1 MEKGKGLG
9 ADPKRKFIYL
19 DYLLWFFFGCL
30 IFIWFKDNFTSFRK
44 FHISPLIPLVLFA
57 LVLLL
62 KLFIRKKQ
70 KRLIRLPRFKV
81 NKVIMAIIVL
91 LLLAIAFRIPFL
103 VHNFGL
109 YTSDHAVSAL
119 MAKHISEGNLPPI
132 YYYGQLYL
140 GTVSEHFF
148 AGMFLLFGYS
158 AFLLKFSTLLFY
170 LAFIAVQFLLLK
182 EIFPFD
188 FSVLVSL
195 FYCLPI
201 GHLVTVSFFNTAPF
215 ALTLLFGALLFYVT
229 YLISYKNRAS
239 LIPILGF
246 LIGLSF
252 WTHQI
257 AMAFILTSLIFLV
270 WKLGLQLKKF
280 AALFV
285 FALLGSLPFW
295 IHEIYE
301 GFSLV
306 KFLMPGEGK
315 ISLGPR
321 IQRATNFIQELFFLK
336 GTPLDNIFLALVV
349 LGFGIFIFLS
359 FKKRTLVPQSL
370 FSIFFFLFLVLYLA
384 SDFSDKDVIRYL
396 YPLYFCLPVLLFSL
410 FSFIR
415 SRVKYAVIFLLFVSL
430 FLFGNL
436 KEQIWGSQI
445 TQGTDRLLRKV
456 VTSIEKTGK
465 SYWRGEYWSAY
476 LISALS
482 KEKLIVDSWAQNRYF
497 PYRLDYYNRGENN
510 NFIFLRGRSSYE
522 AKVAERL
529 ISLLDTLDIGY
540 KTQEIGDSLLVYDVE
555 STVFPPVFDLKAS
568 IPSQLPNFELTGIRN
583 SQGYLFLAF
592 QNHRKIEGLHLRAH
606 VKIPDYSTA
615 FLDFSWNTEEIG
627 IKIPFP
633 DKESFKIQ
641 YSLDY
646 IGLKIPSSE
655 KEIFYSSPED
665 EVRMRRDPIVT
676 LSGIGPIINFEGKML
691 RICKKEVKF
700 EINRGLNDGTRV
712 HLYLYSPFQFD
723 HPYWYGEYSQKVR
736 VEMNG
741 IFIKEYEMEDGA
753 NHIEIFLEDI
763 QLKERANILTLQ
775 FDYHMPFDFSLRWK
789 TAALLEKIEIQ

>member
-1 MEKGKGLG
+1 MKKGKGLE
-9 ADPKRKFIYL
+9 ADPKRKRVYL

-30 IFIWFKDNFTSFRK
+30 IFIWFKNNFTSFRK
-44 FHISPLIPLVLFA
+44 FHISPIIPLVLLAAVFLFK
-57 LVLLL
+57 LVNQ
-62 KLFIRKKQ
+62 KKQ
-70 KRLIRLPRFKV
+70 KRLIRLPRLKV
-81 NKVIMAIIVL
+81 NKALIAIIVL
-91 LLLAIAFRIPFL
+91 LLLAAAFRIPFL

-119 MAKHISEGNLPPI
+119 MAKHISEGKLPPI

-158 AFLLKFSTLLFY
+158 VFWVKLSTLLFY

-188 FSVLVSL
+188 FALAISL

-215 ALTLLFGALLFYVT
+215 ALTLLFGTLLFYLT
-229 YLISYKNRAS
+229 YHIAYRDKFSW
-239 LIPILGF
+239 IPGLGF
-246 LIGLSF
+246 LMGLSF

-257 AMAFILTSLIFLV
+257 SMAFILTCLLVLV
-270 WKLGLQLKKF
+270 WKLGLQPKKYATLCIF
-280 AALFV
+280 G
-285 FALLGSLPFW
+285 LLGSLPFW

-315 ISLGPR
+315 ISLGAR
-321 IQRATNFIQELFFLK
+321 IQRAAKFLQELFFLK
-336 GTPLDNIFLALVV
+336 ETPLDSLFLALVV
-349 LGFGIFIFLS
+349 LGFGMFIFLS

-370 FSIFFFLFLVLYLA
+370 FTIFFFLFLVLYIA

-396 YPLYFCLPVLLFSL
+396 YPLYICLPVLLFSI
-410 FSFIR
+410 FSLIK
-415 SRVKYAVIFLLFVSL
+415 SKAKYVVIFLLFVSL

-436 KEQIWGSQI
+436 KEQIWGFQI
-445 TQGTDRLLRKV
+445 TQGTDRQLRKV
-456 VTSIEKTGK
+456 VNSIEKTGK
-465 SYWRGEYWSAY
+465 RYWRGEYWSAY

-482 KEKLIVDSWAQNRYF
+482 KEKAIVDSWAQNRYF

-510 NFIFLRGRSSYE
+510 NFVFLRGRSSYE
-522 AKVAERL
+522 ARVAERL
-529 ISLLDTLDIGY
+529 IHLLDRLDIGR
-540 KTQEIGDSLLVYDVE
+540 KTQEIGESLLIYDVE

-568 IPSQLPNFELTGIRN
+568 VPSRLPNFELTGIRN
-583 SQGYLFLAF
+583 SEGYLFLTF
-592 QNHRKIEGLHLRAH
+592 TNHITMKGLHLRAQ
-606 VKIPDYSTA
+606 VKIPDFSTA
-615 FLDFSWNTEEIG
+615 FMDFSWNTEEIG

-641 YSLDY
+641 YHLDY

-655 KEIFYSSPED
+655 KEIYYSPPED
-665 EVRMRRDPIVT
+665 EVSIRREGIVN
-676 LSGIGPIINFEGKML
+676 LSGSGPIINFEGKML
-691 RICKKEVKF
+691 RICEKEVSF

-736 VEMNG
+736 VEMNSN
-741 IFIKEYEMEDGA
+741 FIREYEMEDGA
-753 NHIEIFLEDI
+753 NHIEIPLEDS
-763 QLKERANILTLQ
+763 QLKEKANILTLR
-775 FDYHMPFDFSLRWK
+775 FDYHLPFDFSLRWK